1 MIILASAS
9 PRRRELLEQ
18 IGEEFV
24 VKVSEAEE
32 VKSANSPLELAEK
45 NAKLKALAVAK
56 EHREYPVLGADTIV
70 VLDGKIYGKPKD
82 EQDARQ
88 MLKSFSGR
96 VHEVLTGICLVK
108 DEKIYSKTVRT
119 EVTFGEMTEKEI
131 EEYIATK
138 EPMDKA
144 GAYAIQ
150 GKAARFIKCINGS
163 FSNVVGLPLH
173 ELNELLKEAKLKNRV

>member
-1 MIILASAS
+1 
-9 PRRRELLEQ
+9 
-18 IGEEFV
+18 
-24 VKVSEAEE
+24 
-32 VKSANSPLELAEK
+32 
-45 NAKLKALAVAK
+45 
-56 EHREYPVLGADTIV
+56 
-70 VLDGKIYGKPKD
+70 
-82 EQDARQ
+82 
-88 MLKSFSGR
+88 
-96 VHEVLTGICLVK
+96 
-108 DEKIYSKTVRT
+108 RT

>member
-32 VKSANSPLELAEK
+32 VRSAHSPMELVAE
-45 NAKLKALAVAK
+45 NAKRKALAVANGNNNNN
-56 EHREYPVLGADTIV
+56 YPVLGADTVV

-82 EQDARQ
+82 EGDARR
-88 MLKSFSGR
+88 MLQSFSGR
-96 VHEVLTGICLVK
+96 THEVLTGICIVK
-108 DEKIYSKTVRT
+108 EKKIYVKTVKT
-119 EVTFGEMTEKEI
+119 EVTFGEMTDVEI
-131 EEYIATK
+131 NAYIATK

-144 GAYAIQ
+144 GAYAVQ
-150 GKAARFIKCINGS
+150 GKAARFIKNVNGS
-163 FSNVVGLPLH
+163 FSNVVGLPLY
-173 ELNELLKEAKLKNRV
+173 ELNELLKKI